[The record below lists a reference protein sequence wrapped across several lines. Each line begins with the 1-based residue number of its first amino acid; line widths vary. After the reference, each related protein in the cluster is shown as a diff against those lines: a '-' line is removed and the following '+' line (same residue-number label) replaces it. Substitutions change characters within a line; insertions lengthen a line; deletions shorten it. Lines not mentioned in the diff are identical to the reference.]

1 MRYPVSGANATAILS
16 STASSA
22 QQVKSIT
29 TGRVFWLRGVAV
41 AFIAATGGQLELADA
56 TVGSTA
62 TSSVLIVP
70 LQLQTATVYNIVPAV
85 LNLGAPGLKFAT
97 NVVARTVN
105 ATNIPIGNVSVWGF
119 EE

>member
-1 MRYPVSGANATAILS
+1 MRYPKGGSNAAAILS
-16 STASSA
+16 STASSV
-22 QQVKSIT
+22 QQVVSIT
-29 TGRVFWLRGVAV
+29 SGRVFWLRGISV
-41 AFIAATGGQLELADA
+41 AFVAATGGQLEIADA

-62 TSSVLIVP
+62 TSAVLIVP
-70 LQLQTATVYNIVPAV
+70 LQIQTATVYNIRPTL

-105 ATNIPIGNVSVWGF
+105 ATNIPIGNVSAWGF